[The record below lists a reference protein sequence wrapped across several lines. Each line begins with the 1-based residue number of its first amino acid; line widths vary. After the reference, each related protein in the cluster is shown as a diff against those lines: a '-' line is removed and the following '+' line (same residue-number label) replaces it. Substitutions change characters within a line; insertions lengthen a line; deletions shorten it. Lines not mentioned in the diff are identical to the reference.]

1 MRDKLLRE
9 FSLRAWNRS
18 TSSKAGASSR
28 LISDWFHAIVRAPA
42 ARCCSGPASGAIATC
57 APCWFT
63 ERDLPCERLKDD
75 VPHAASGLAVSSS
88 DAKATWRRWHWRIR
102 MRECCG
108 RYSQGVRVIDQRRF
122 PTATATATA
131 TPTAI
136 PIILEG
142 CQVKDNTT
150 SGDTIITVTPT
161 TGVIAFDMAVIAI
174 AYESST
180 ITVTPPEGFTLI
192 SHTVQGSFTQNL
204 YWHEIASSA
213 DDSWMFMFLGTVRAE
228 GGVLAYSGTCLT
240 DSSCPSGNPLKAS
253 SALGGTARR

>member
-9 FSLRAWNRS
+9 FSLRAWIGRRVQKRARARGLSRIGS
-18 TSSKAGASSR
+18 TPSCERRPHG
-28 LISDWFHAIVRAPA
+28 A
-42 ARCCSGPASGAIATC
+42 ARDQQAGRSLLAHPA
-57 APCWFT
+57 WFT

-122 PTATATATA
+122 PTATATAT
-131 TPTAI
+131 PTAI

-150 SGDTIITVTPT
+150 SGDTIIMVTPT
-161 TGVIAFDMAVIAI
+161 LSLSTWR
-174 AYESST
+174 SSPLRT
-180 ITVTPPEGFTLI
+180 
-192 SHTVQGSFTQNL
+192 SRVQS
-204 YWHEIASSA
+204 
-213 DDSWMFMFLGTVRAE
+213 R
-228 GGVLAYSGTCLT
+228 
-240 DSSCPSGNPLKAS
+240 
-253 SALGGTARR
+253 